1 MSEERDVKQEINKC
15 SPNNFQFA
23 DDIEVRSMRAAGSGG
38 GKRDSR
44 REGEQ
49 RDSSR
54 GGRSEAD
61 SSMSEKALAI
71 KMSQ

>member
-38 GKRDSR
+38 EARQQE

-54 GGRSEAD
+54 GGGRSEAD
-61 SSMSEKALAI
+61 SSMSEMRLL
-71 KMSQ
+71 

>member
-38 GKRDSR
+38 EARHQE

-54 GGRSEAD
+54 GEGGGVRQTARRQRVR
-61 SSMSEKALAI
+61 LL
-71 KMSQ
+71 

>member
-23 DDIEVRSMRAAGSGG
+23 DDIEVRSMRAAGR

-44 REGEQ
+44 RERGSRETAVEGGE
-49 RDSSR
+49 
-54 GGRSEAD
+54 E
-61 SSMSEKALAI
+61 
-71 KMSQ
+71 

>member
-23 DDIEVRSMRAAGSGG
+23 DDIEVRSIRAAAR

-49 RDSSR
+49 RDNSR
-54 GGRSEAD
+54 GGE
-61 SSMSEKALAI
+61 E
-71 KMSQ
+71 

>member
-23 DDIEVRSMRAAGSGG
+23 DDIEVRSMRAAGR
-38 GKRDSR
+38 GKENNR

-61 SSMSEKALAI
+61 SSMSESALAI